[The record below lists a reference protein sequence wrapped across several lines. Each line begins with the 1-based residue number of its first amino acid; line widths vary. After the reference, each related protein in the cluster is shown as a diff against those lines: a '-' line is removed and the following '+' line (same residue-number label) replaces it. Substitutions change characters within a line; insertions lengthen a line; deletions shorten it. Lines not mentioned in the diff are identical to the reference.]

1 MLSQLETYSVLPAR
15 DLVRARRF
23 YQEVL
28 GMKLEEERVEGLLY
42 RTPRAPPS

>member
-15 DLVRARRF
+15 DLARVRRF

-28 GMKLEEERVEGLLY
+28 GMEPAEERDDSASCTV
-42 RTPRAPPS
+42 SD